1 MPTDVRAES
10 RRNFLRFLAESPLL
24 YGLGGTLAATAAR
37 AQDDA
42 VLSGALDFDGVI
54 TSPDASRERLG
65 LRDRDPRAA

>member
-54 TSPDASRERLG
+54 TSAGRKPSTSGTSR
-65 LRDRDPRAA
+65 PRSARA